1 MNPSSTMH
9 QEAAK
14 AAVLQIR
21 TGGGKWHLKP
31 LVPVA
36 SSKLGSKTK
45 YLFHKNGARIL
56 ALKQPPGSVEDGLRL
71 YQESIGRAYR
81 YVDNAGKSN
90 TLEASWNVLRIL
102 TLSSFFV
109 RSFVKFSAAQESSPN
124 FVPASRKLDP
134 SLSAA
139 PSLVL

>member
-1 MNPSSTMH
+1 MH
-9 QEAAK
+9 QEAVK

-21 TGGGKWHLKP
+21 KGGGKWHLKP

-36 SSKLGSKTK
+36 SSKLGSRTK

-81 YVDNAGKSN
+81 YVDKAGESN
-90 TLEASWNVLRIL
+90 TLE
-102 TLSSFFV
+102 FY
-109 RSFVKFSAAQESSPN
+109 AAQESSPN